1 MAAIRGDLR
10 TTPLAFESATDW
22 RKKEREEVDKLLIQL
37 QSRAENLITRNSI
50 WLHVVYCMDMFSWQG
65 LKLEIDVGANLELKL

>member
-22 RKKEREEVDKLLIQL
+22 RKKEREEVDKLLIQS